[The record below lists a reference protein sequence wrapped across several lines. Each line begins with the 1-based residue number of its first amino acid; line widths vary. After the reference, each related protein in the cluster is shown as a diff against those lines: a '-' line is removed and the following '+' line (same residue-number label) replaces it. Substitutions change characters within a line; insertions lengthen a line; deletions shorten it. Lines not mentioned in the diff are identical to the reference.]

1 MMHMLKIYIVGL
13 IILVAAIVFNV
24 VSSKLNII
32 GWYDFLTKLV
42 AQGNATFSQ
51 LKLIDYLWL
60 FLLYPF
66 LLGLTCKLAI
76 KWIG

>member
-1 MMHMLKIYIVGL
+1 MLKIYIVGL

>member
-1 MMHMLKIYIVGL
+1 MHMLKIYIVGL

>member
-1 MMHMLKIYIVGL
+1 MLKMYIVGI
-13 IILVAAIVFNV
+13 IILVAAIFFNV
-24 VSSKLNII
+24 VSSKFNIM

-42 AQGNATFSQ
+42 NQGNVTFSQ
-51 LKLIDYLWL
+51 MKAVDYIWL
-60 FLLYPF
+60 FFLYPF

>member
-24 VSSKLNII
+24 VSSKINII

-42 AQGNATFSQ
+42 TQGNATFSQ
-51 LKLIDYLWL
+51 LKFIDYLWL

-76 KWIG
+76 KWFS

>member
-1 MMHMLKIYIVGL
+1 MLKIYIVGL

-24 VSSKLNII
+24 VSSRFNIM

-42 AQGNATFSQ
+42 AQGNSTFFQ
-51 LKLIDYLWL
+51 MKLLDYLWL
-60 FLLYPF
+60 FLFYPF
-66 LLGLTCKLAI
+66 LLGLICKLAI

>member
-1 MMHMLKIYIVGL
+1 MFKIYIFGL
-13 IILVAAIVFNV
+13 IILLAAIVFNV
-24 VSSKLNII
+24 VSSKLNIV

-60 FLLYPF
+60 FFLYPF
-66 LLGLTCKLAI
+66 LLGLTCKLAL